1 MVELGYLTPPPPLFR
16 PKLLH
21 IWVSFMNYCWSPV
34 FWCNNDGTL
43 LSHPTPS
50 PIPPY
55 IASCLSILWVPVEVP
70 YFDVTMVELCY
81 LTPPPLAPYIA
92 SHLCQFCE
100 LLLKSVF
107 WCYNGITSLSPFR
120 PTSYLCQ
127 FYEFPY
133 FDILQKFALTP
144 HPPPPPPPSPYVTSL
159 LCQFY

>member
-1 MVELGYLTPPPPLFR
+1 
-16 PKLLH
+16 
-21 IWVSFMNYCWSPV
+21 MNSCWSPV
-34 FWCNNDGTL
+34 FWCNNGGTL

-70 YFDVTMVELCY
+70 YFDVIMVELCY
-81 LTPPPLAPYIA
+81 LTPPPPLAPYIA

-107 WCYNGITSLSPFR
+107 WCYNGITLLSPFR

-127 FYEFPY
+127 YYEFPY

-144 HPPPPPPPSPYVTSL
+144 TPPPLRLTLPHCCVSFIKLNVTCYRIYNNYTTL
-159 LCQFY
+159 LF